1 MILAAYG
8 RPRSGLCTQRKLHIK
23 ALSRYRTRIFTGKTR
38 LRPLSLLPSLRLLFD
53 ADQSAVISLDYS
65 AALNYAAR
73 APRQIAALHGGTYAV
88 VADTAGMGLK
98 HTHIYTHTH
107 THTHTHPVSAGQWHA
122 TARQVAACGAV
133 VRPLSASVGTFSIK
147 SAASLFLPKAGVMVC
162 DSGRGSLTHASLKER
177 RAGLL
182 RRPARI
188 FSGLPRALRAYG
200 SNGSPPPK
208 EPVVVLIQ
216 RFGVGGVAPP
226 FPLARRM
233 PTLCDARERLL
244 PHILTSTC

>member
-1 MILAAYG
+1 MLPAPLARSPRFTGARMPSWQIQPVWVLCSG
-8 RPRSGLCTQRKLHIK
+8 RASLSSSL
-23 ALSRYRTRIFTGKTR
+23 ALS
-38 LRPLSLLPSLRLLFD
+38 LSHCLSV
-53 ADQSAVISLDYS
+53 S
-65 AALNYAAR
+65 
-73 APRQIAALHGGTYAV
+73 
-88 VADTAGMGLK
+88 LK